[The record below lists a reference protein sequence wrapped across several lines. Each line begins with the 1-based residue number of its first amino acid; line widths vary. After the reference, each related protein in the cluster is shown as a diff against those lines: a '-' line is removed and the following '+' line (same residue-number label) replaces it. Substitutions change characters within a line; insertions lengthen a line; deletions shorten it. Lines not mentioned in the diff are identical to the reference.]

1 MFAVAGL
8 LLIAAVVFGV
18 LGMRSGRMRR
28 INATRPRAATKR
40 RHDLADQQHSLDGK
54 RSDLEDKLR
63 PCPTATTTSMTP
75 LTALGA
81 AHDHYVDLLA
91 QSVDLYNAGDTPGSV
106 AVLTNDGAAA
116 IADLQAKKAATQQA
130 VQEADD
136 ALHRIQE
143 GL

>member
-1 MFAVAGL
+1 M
-8 LLIAAVVFGV
+8 
-18 LGMRSGRMRR
+18 
-28 INATRPRAATKR
+28 
-40 RHDLADQQHSLDGK
+40 
-54 RSDLEDKLR
+54 
-63 PCPTATTTSMTP
+63 
-75 LTALGA
+75 
-81 AHDHYVDLLA
+81 DLLT